1 MWEVLDTVTPW
12 VRANLAGFSTQPLM
26 VLVMASISRAVMT
39 KEQERGRQEG
49 GERGQGDNALP
60 TGIVVVVELVLWVG
74 MWFKKDEDCK

>member
-1 MWEVLDTVTPW
+1 
-12 VRANLAGFSTQPLM
+12 
-26 VLVMASISRAVMT
+26 MT